1 MQLSLK
7 KFFRHLSFALPF
19 AFLMLNNANA
29 ENMKKLGDMNV
40 HYMAISATFLTPEV
54 AKAYGIE
61 RSNYN
66 GLINIAVMD
75 NTIKGNP
82 AQKVKIT
89 GKAVNLLGQDKD
101 LNFEEVV
108 EGDAVYYLA
117 QVMHRNEET
126 IRFNLTIDNG
136 REQQQ
141 LSFKHKF
148 YTD

>member
-1 MQLSLK
+1 MSFSLK
-7 KFFRHLSFALPF
+7 KLFRRLSIALPF
-19 AFLMLNNANA
+19 ALFIVTNANA

-40 HYMAISATFLTPEV
+40 HYMAIGATFLTPEV

-75 NTIKGNP
+75 NTIEGNP

-89 GKAVNLLGQDKD
+89 GKAINLLGQDKN
-101 LNFEEVV
+101 LTFVEVV

-117 QVMHRNEET
+117 QVKYRNEEV
-126 IRFNLTIDNG
+126 IRFNLTIDSG
-136 REQQQ
+136 KEQQQ
-141 LSFKHKF
+141 LTFKHKF
-148 YTD
+148 YAE